1 MLAKSSFGG
10 NPQFQQKY
18 KNEMFSSTETAR
30 KLNFHSNSN
39 QATSK
44 ARLPANQGQQNN
56 STVAAIY
63 ISLQLKA
70 WDQQSVLCL

>member
-1 MLAKSSFGG
+1 
-10 NPQFQQKY
+10 
-18 KNEMFSSTETAR
+18 MFSSTETAR

-39 QATSK
+39 HATSK

-70 WDQQSVLCL
+70 WDQQSVLCLQAVIYMSN